1 MLRGNNETVAKR
13 GLTIAVLISAAAMAA
28 PALAGHPMP
37 AAVST
42 YLLGPKMIR
51 AEIVVKGSSTTL
63 HDYRLDRGKLLKR
76 YTAGTLNLLERDGT
90 KTPVKVAPGARVI
103 LNGLPSTLRRLRA
116 GMQIAVAHDHD
127 LPADTVYAASGRGTP
142 KWPASVAAVM
152 FGSRLLRAEI
162 ALQGTPP
169 YDYRVDQ
176 GRIKQ
181 VGVFTLVLR
190 ELDGTD
196 VTINISP
203 TARIKLS
210 GKNASFVQ
218 LRKGMMATTIHDGDK
233 PADQVYAT
241 GK

>member
-1 MLRGNNETVAKR
+1 M
-13 GLTIAVLISAAAMAA
+13 
-28 PALAGHPMP
+28 
-37 AAVST
+37 
-42 YLLGPKMIR
+42 
-51 AEIVVKGSSTTL
+51 
-63 HDYRLDRGKLLKR
+63 
-76 YTAGTLNLLERDGT
+76 
-90 KTPVKVAPGARVI
+90 ARVCRS
-103 LNGLPSTLRRLRA
+103 GHVRE
-116 GMQIAVAHDHD
+116 
-127 LPADTVYAASGRGTP
+127 PAP
-142 KWPASVAAVM
+142 
-152 FGSRLLRAEI
+152 
-162 ALQGTPP
+162 LQGTPP